1 MFQRLKNIEDTNLT
15 QLQAIKDQGEKQLRK
30 LKNIYDSRM
39 LEVIDEIRRKNE
51 EANKLVSKIKKIV
64 TELDTAELVSTKA
77 NGKTKYDFNVFKS
90 SLKFPKKI
98 YNCEITLD
106 EAIEEQ
112 EKLENSIIRLENYKP
127 RGGEGGG
134 EKRKIKS

>member
-15 QLQAIKDQGEKQLRK
+15 QLQAIKDQGEKQLIK

-39 LEVIDEIRRKNE
+39 LEVIDEI
-51 EANKLVSKIKKIV
+51 

-127 RGGEGGG
+127 RG
-134 EKRKIKS
+134 EKRREK